1 MDPISLALGL
11 SQFVPVIAKW
21 ITGSDK
27 SADVAGKVIDVAKA
41 VTGTSDGQSA
51 LASIQADPNKVL
63 EFQQAI
69 TAQQADIEKAYLADI
84 QDARQRDVAVR
95 QVNGGRNKRA
105 DIMLA
110 LTYIGMVALVS
121 LMVVRDIDANTALGG
136 VVLLLIG
143 KLVGQWETGF
153 NFEFGTNRDSKKKDD
168 TIKNL
173 SQS

>member
-27 SADVAGKVIDVAKA
+27 AADVAGKVIDVAKA
-41 VTGTSDGQSA
+41 VTGTSDGQAA